1 MILPP
6 ANAPSAPAGG
16 GGRTVERQ
24 HVQVPGM
31 RFSTGATQAPRVS
44 DGRGL
49 PQTTLPRKP
58 VKQPNRAIRYAVNG
72 IVIVALAVAGWFGWP
87 HLKPHLP
94 FFKQTAEEAVV
105 PPADPVAGA
114 DTPDAAA
121 PTEAP
126 MTAPVHTLDIQ
137 QASISEGRV
146 NGRVA
151 GTEFVPDSVRLDR
164 QAGGYLLTLR
174 QGAGQTPDRGL
185 QVHLQM
191 KPGDS
196 PTGQTWTVSQEM
208 KGTPIS
214 RVVKVWKP
222 NPKYAAQT
230 RPFTTGFA
238 LKLEFGALTES
249 NTLPGKIYAALPD
262 PEQTVVGGVFNA
274 ITTLAGGQ
282 AVGTPQPPIQDAQ
295 SAAQKAEFDKRYGI
309 R

>member
-1 MILPP
+1 M
-6 ANAPSAPAGG
+6 
-16 GGRTVERQ
+16 
-24 HVQVPGM
+24 
-31 RFSTGATQAPRVS
+31 
-44 DGRGL
+44 
-49 PQTTLPRKP
+49 PQTKLPHKP
-58 VKQPNRAIRYAVNG
+58 VKQRNRAIRYAVNG
-72 IVIVALAVAGWFGWP
+72 IVFVAFAAAGWFGWP

-94 FFKQTAEEAVV
+94 FFKDAVEEAAVA
-105 PPADPVAGA
+105 PAAPVAA
-114 DTPDAAA
+114 SETPEAA
-121 PTEAP
+121 PPPTEVP
-126 MTAPVHTLDIQ
+126 MTAPTHTLEIQ
-137 QASISEGRV
+137 QASTSEGRV
-146 NGRVA
+146 NGRIA
-151 GTEFVPDSVRLDR
+151 GTEFIPDSVRLDR

-222 NPKYAAQT
+222 NPKFAAQT

-238 LKLEFGALTES
+238 LKLEFGVLTES

-262 PEQTVVGGVFNA
+262 PEQTVVAGVFNA
-274 ITTLAGGQ
+274 TTTLAGGP
-282 AVGTPQPPIQDAQ
+282 AAGTPQPPMLDAQ

-309 R
+309 QR

>member
-1 MILPP
+1 
-6 ANAPSAPAGG
+6 
-16 GGRTVERQ
+16 
-24 HVQVPGM
+24 M

-44 DGRGL
+44 EGRGL
-49 PQTTLPRKP
+49 PQTTLPHKP
-58 VKQPNRAIRYAVNG
+58 VKKPNPAIRYAVNG
-72 IVIVALAVAGWFGWP
+72 IVIVALAAAGWFGWP

-94 FFKQTAEEAVV
+94 FFKKTAEEAAV

-114 DTPDAAA
+114 ETPEAAS
-121 PTEAP
+121 PPPEVP
-126 MTAPVHTLDIQ
+126 MTAPTHTLEIQ
-137 QASISEGRV
+137 QASTSEGRV
-146 NGRVA
+146 NGRIA

-191 KPGDS
+191 NPGDS

-208 KGTPIS
+208 KGTPVS

-230 RPFTTGFA
+230 KAFTTGFA

-262 PEQTVVGGVFNA
+262 TEQTVIAGVFNA

-282 AVGTPQPPIQDAQ
+282 VLGTPQAPVLDAQ

-309 R
+309 QR